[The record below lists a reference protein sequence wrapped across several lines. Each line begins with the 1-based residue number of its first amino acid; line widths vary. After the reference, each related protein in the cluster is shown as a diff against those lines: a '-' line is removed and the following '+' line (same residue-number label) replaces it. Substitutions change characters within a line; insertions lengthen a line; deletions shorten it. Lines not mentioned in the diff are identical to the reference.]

1 MGYGYGYEQKVNTDC
16 WNVFKQCLDMPNT
29 EDGWQ
34 KVRDMMQSVINKHG
48 KDPFAAAIMNAYYS
62 RLEVRHGIKFDGR
75 ST

>member
-1 MGYGYGYEQKVNTDC
+1 MGYGYEQKINMDC
-16 WNVFKQCLDMPNT
+16 WNVFKQCLDIQNT

-34 KVRDMMQSVINKHG
+34 KARDAMQEIIEKYD
-48 KDPFAAAIMNAYYS
+48 KDQFVVDIMKAYYS